1 MDTLQFFKRAIFCD
15 DRGYFENIPLEVLE
29 FKGKRAYICRNFDK
43 GMVRAFHYHE
53 YESKIFIC
61 LKGAIKFILYP
72 GCKSVEDT
80 HGVDNQCIVI
90 NEGTDALFV
99 PCGYANGWQ
108 SLTDDVILLTIS
120 NQTMEDSKTDDI
132 RFSPNFPEFD
142 HHWKVEWR

>member
-1 MDTLQFFKRAIFCD
+1 MLTPHFVKRTIFCD
-15 DRGYFENIPLEVLE
+15 DRGYFENIPFELPE

-53 YESKIFIC
+53 YESKVFIC

-72 GCKSVEDT
+72 GCKTVEDT
-80 HGVDNQCIVI
+80 HGVDYQVVVI
-90 NEGTDALFV
+90 NEGSEALFV

-108 SLTDDVILLTIS
+108 SLTDDTTLLTIS

-132 RFSPNFPEFD
+132 RFSPNCIEFD
-142 HHWKVEWR
+142 PHWKAEWR